1 MMFDSYCKTVIKN
14 CARRYWKREVKRSE
28 HEYLVADDQ
37 LSIYPTDKDA
47 FAEKYIITC
56 GNVQAIFH
64 CFALFTA
71 VKQLKEKEKTVVVLK
86 YWGGY
91 TDKYIAQYLSV
102 TERTVRNLKSRAYI
116 VCNAANT
123 EPLCRLYQLC
133 GQFCTSL
140 QLWSI
145 ESRYSRT
152 NRSRSYGCYFEMEG

>member
-1 MMFDSYCKTVIKN
+1 MGSSPLAQQEAVMMFDSYCKTVIKN
-14 CARRYWKREVKRSE
+14 CARRYWKRGVKRSE

-71 VKQLKEKEKTVVVLK
+71 VEQLKEKEKTVVVLK

-116 VCNAANT
+116 ALKIILEKEDVMDDAD
-123 EPLCRLYQLC
+123 L
-133 GQFCTSL
+133 
-140 QLWSI
+140 
-145 ESRYSRT
+145 
-152 NRSRSYGCYFEMEG
+152 

>member
-14 CARRYWKREVKRSE
+14 CARRYWKREAKRSE

-71 VKQLKEKEKTVVVLK
+71 VEQLKEKEKTVVVLK

-91 TDKYIAQYLSV
+91 TDKYRSADV
-102 TERTVRNLKSRAYI
+102 M
-116 VCNAANT
+116 NT
-123 EPLCRLYQLC
+123 EAVINFTIRYREDIKPGMWVRFQGDKWNISTLGEYSFKRTYLGLKA
-133 GQFCTSL
+133 
-140 QLWSI
+140 SI
-145 ESRYSRT
+145 AKGVS
-152 NRSRSYGCYFEMEG
+152 G

>member
-71 VKQLKEKEKTVVVLK
+71 VEQLKEKEKTVVVLK

-102 TERTVRNLKSRAYI
+102 TERTVRNLKSHAYNTLKTMLEKGETSCRRAMFGR
-116 VCNAANT
+116 CAAT
-123 EPLCRLYQLC
+123 AWCAVTPRCRR
-133 GQFCTSL
+133 TSRCL
-140 QLWSI
+140 
-145 ESRYSRT
+145 
-152 NRSRSYGCYFEMEG
+152 

>member
-14 CARRYWKREVKRSE
+14 CARRYWKREAKRSE

-71 VKQLKEKEKTVVVLK
+71 VEQLKEKEKTVVVLVYCTIFICNRTHRAK
-86 YWGGY
+86 S
-91 TDKYIAQYLSV
+91 KV
-102 TERTVRNLKSRAYI
+102 TRIHCFKSNIGEGR
-116 VCNAANT
+116 C
-123 EPLCRLYQLC
+123 
-133 GQFCTSL
+133 
-140 QLWSI
+140 
-145 ESRYSRT
+145 
-152 NRSRSYGCYFEMEG
+152 YGRC